1 MKHMESGI
9 AKVGT
14 ERNINK
20 SYMYNKTMYQTLCNG
35 INMKINNTFSRVFVL
50 ITNSISRK
58 IEKKTLD

>member
-20 SYMYNKTMYQTLCNG
+20 SYMYNKTMYQTLCYGN
-35 INMKINNTFSRVFVL
+35 NMKINNTFSGVFVL
-50 ITNSISRK
+50 ITNSIGKK
-58 IEKKTLD
+58 IAKKIFG